1 MGQEISGGWDD
12 ISDHQSQPA
21 SDPRREDLLPDDID
35 DPELLLRA
43 LARFPG
49 LIGLIGLKVSPR
61 VLVGNMG
68 EAVEC
73 HAKVR
78 KYQFEPGP

>member
-1 MGQEISGGWDD
+1 MSG
-12 ISDHQSQPA
+12 PLA
-21 SDPRREDLLPDDID
+21 SRREDLLPDDID

-43 LARFPG
+43 LARFPRF
-49 LIGLIGLKVSPR
+49 PR
-61 VLVGNMG
+61 LLCSRKCCGNMG
-68 EAVEC
+68 KSVEIGGKC